1 MTASQIAAG
10 VGIEGGKAEEPDGS
24 EETGEVQHGE
34 APERTVFAGFL
45 LPMPVR
51 DRWGRRTSGIVIS

>member
-1 MTASQIAAG
+1 MAASQIAAG
-10 VGIEGGKAEEPDGS
+10 VGIEGGKAEEPEGPG
-24 EETGEVQHGE
+24 ETGEVQHGE
-34 APERTVFAGFL
+34 APERIVFAGNV